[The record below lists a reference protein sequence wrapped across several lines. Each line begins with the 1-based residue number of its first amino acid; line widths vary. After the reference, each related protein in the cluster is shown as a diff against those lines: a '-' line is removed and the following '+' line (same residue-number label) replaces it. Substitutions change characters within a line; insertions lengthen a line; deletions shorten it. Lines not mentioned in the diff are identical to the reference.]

1 MSAEFAWPTWDALA
15 RVLTLRDYNTRVV
28 VLGVSSLGL
37 AAGLVGTFL
46 LLRKRALLG
55 DALSHA
61 TLPGIGLAFLVMVAL
76 GGTGRSLAGLL
87 FGATVAGVLGVAGVL
102 LIVHL
107 TRIKEDAALGIVLSA
122 FFGLGIALFGLIQNL
137 GTGHAAGL
145 KSFIYGK
152 TASMLWSDAVL
163 TMVTAGVAAA
173 VCLVLFKE
181 FKLLCFDAHYAAAQ
195 GWPVVWLDV
204 VMMALVVV
212 VTVIGLQAVGLILMI
227 ALLVVPPAAARF
239 WTNHLPTMLAA
250 SGLLGAVSGLVGAA
264 LSALLPR
271 LPAGAIIVVV
281 AGVFFIVSL
290 LCGPARGLLPRY
302 LDHRRVTAKVA
313 RLNLLRAM
321 YELGEVAGP
330 GAPPVNRAALLH
342 HRTWSPR
349 ELSRALAAARGAG
362 LLAPAAGTS
371 VALTAAGAAAA
382 WRAARNHR
390 LWELFLI
397 AHADIAPSQVD
408 RVADEVEH
416 AVDANLLAALERQL
430 AEQYPD
436 LAVPPSP
443 HRLVPP

>member
-1 MSAEFAWPTWDALA
+1 MSADLTWPTGEALL

-28 VLGVSSLGL
+28 VLGVSFLGL
-37 AAGLVGTFL
+37 ASGLVGTFL

-61 TLPGIGLAFLVMVAL
+61 TLPGIALAFLVMVAL
-76 GGTGRSLAGLL
+76 GGTGRSLPGLL
-87 FGATVAGVLGVAGVL
+87 LGATIAGVLGVAGVL

-173 VCLVLFKE
+173 VCLLLFKE
-181 FKLLCFDAHYAAAQ
+181 FKLICFDAHYAAAQ

-239 WTNHLPTMLAA
+239 WTDHLPTMLAT

-281 AGVFFIVSL
+281 AGVFFLISL
-290 LCGPARGLLPRY
+290 LCGPARGLVPRF
-302 LDHRRVTAKVA
+302 LDRRHLTAKVA
-313 RLNLLRAM
+313 QLNLLRAM
-321 YELGEVAGP
+321 YELVEVAGQ
-330 GAPPVNRAALLH
+330 GAPPVDRPALLR
-342 HRTWSPR
+342 HRTWSSH
-349 ELSRALAAARGAG
+349 ELSRALTAARRAG
-362 LLAPAAGTS
+362 LVAPAAGAS
-371 VALTAAGAAAA
+371 FVLTASGAAAA

-416 AVDANLLAALERQL
+416 AVDASLLAALERQL
-430 AEQYPD
+430 AERYPD